1 MSRAALRRVRQVTSW
16 RALLLV
22 GLMVTGPHVTA
33 SEIYLNEAQ
42 RFVDMQ
48 RDNYNVML
56 TGQSR
61 LKRACSVP
69 LDGVTRTT
77 TPLPDLLSLSSEME
91 AESDRFSSRASAR
104 YSAAKRDEALQC
116 KNPIGKVLELFGAKS
131 ACTEAGEATLTRQKI
146 LRVSAEWDRLLD
158 SQIRVLTDARE
169 LEASGCLSAGFTSKL
184 TQAYRDSVRPQG
196 APLGA
201 LFDRW
206 TSD

>member
-1 MSRAALRRVRQVTSW
+1 MFCLT
-16 RALLLV
+16 
-22 GLMVTGPHVTA
+22 VTGSYVVA
-33 SEIYLNEAQ
+33 SEVYLNEAR

-56 TGQSR
+56 TGQGR

-69 LDGVTRTT
+69 LDSVARTT
-77 TPLPDLLSLSSEME
+77 VPLPDLSSLASELE
-91 AESDRFSSRASAR
+91 TESQRFSSRASAR

-131 ACTEAGEATLTRQKI
+131 ACAEAGEATVTRQKI
-146 LRVSAEWDRLLD
+146 LRISAEWERLLA
-158 SQIRVLTDARE
+158 SQIQVLTDARE

-196 APLGA
+196 RPSGRYLTGGHPVNRQPT
-201 LFDRW
+201 DGYG
-206 TSD
+206 DDQP

>member
-1 MSRAALRRVRQVTSW
+1 MW
-16 RALLLV
+16 RLMLLV
-22 GLMVTGPHVTA
+22 GLIVVGPPLVA
-33 SEIYLNEAQ
+33 SEIYKNEAQ
-42 RFVDMQ
+42 RFIDMQ

-69 LDGVTRTT
+69 LDSVARTNV
-77 TPLPDLLSLSSEME
+77 PLPDLVALAAELD
-91 AESDRFSSRASAR
+91 AESERFSTRASAR

-116 KNPIGKVLELFGAKS
+116 KNPLGKVLELFGAKS
-131 ACTEAGEATLTRQKI
+131 ACTEAGELTVSRQQI
-146 LRVSAEWDRLLD
+146 LKLAAEWDRLLE
-158 SQIRVLTDARE
+158 SQLKVLTDARE

-196 APLGA
+196 VPLGA

-206 TSD
+206 TSEQ